1 MIVFIVERFNY
12 FWFDLI
18 LNEVELIVLA
28 FDLIALKI
36 RLSLFAVKIIIFNCK
51 HKQRAAGIKSC
62 SLLKVLI
69 WFRRLIIGG
78 GVIRNISKLIF
89 VIGLAKGISY
99 VFPIDM
105 EWSYGGDPMVI
116 LDWGDPDY
124 VFSMDMEVCTS
135 WL

>member
-28 FDLIALKI
+28 FDLIVLKI
-36 RLSLFAVKIIIFNCK
+36 RLSLFTVKIIIFNCK

-105 EWSYGGDPMVI
+105 GVILWGWSHGDIGLGGSRLCVLHGYGG
-116 LDWGDPDY
+116 LY
-124 VFSMDMEVCTS
+124 
-135 WL
+135 